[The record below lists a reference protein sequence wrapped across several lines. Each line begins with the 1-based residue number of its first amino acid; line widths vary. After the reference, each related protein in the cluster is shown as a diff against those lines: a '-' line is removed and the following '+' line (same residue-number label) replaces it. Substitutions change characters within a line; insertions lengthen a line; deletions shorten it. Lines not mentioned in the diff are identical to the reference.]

1 MDQSLKVK
9 YGALAAL
16 VLQNTFLVVFMRY
29 SRTLPGPM
37 YAAST
42 AVFVMECVK
51 FITCLF
57 VICYEYKGIKG
68 LWKVLSEEVISSPLE
83 IAKLSVPS
91 LLYTVQNNLLYFALS
106 HLDAA
111 TFQVG
116 YQVKILTTAVFSVLM
131 LGKGLSK
138 LQWFSLVILTI
149 GILTFINYSIFSI
162 FYYIFIYYILGVSL
176 AQLSTSNS
184 SDESVNTTSG
194 FIAVL
199 LAACTS
205 GFSGILY
212 YIIFFLLN
220 I

>member
-9 YGALAAL
+9 YGALAML

-29 SRTLPGPM
+29 SRTIPGPM

-51 FITCLF
+51 FITCLC

-138 LQWFSLVILTI
+138 LQWGSLIILTI
-149 GILTFINYSIFSI
+149 GIFIIILIIINYIYIFLIFYILCYIYIRCIFSSI
-162 FYYIFIYYILGVSL
+162 IY
-176 AQLSTSNS
+176 
-184 SDESVNTTSG
+184 
-194 FIAVL
+194 F
-199 LAACTS
+199 
-205 GFSGILY
+205 
-212 YIIFFLLN
+212 
-220 I
+220 